1 MASGKKSRRRK
12 TIRTDADYIASAKRL
27 AGIVPSLRK
36 LKSRKRLTK
45 QEKRRIRYREKQLKD
60 VPYLKPVTAQQ
71 AKRLGSKRL
80 FKRGVQAIQLKGVE
94 PDERITVNMRGDI
107 SASNA
112 NQTWIYWALPR
123 ETVRSKRKMREVGP
137 AAFNKQFPIDTV
149 AEMAI
154 AAFKRYDVHAIYLWS
169 HYGAVGTGHLT
180 PAQFIGWVNEK
191 WQQGRY
197 VSTVTNQNTGHIY
210 ENPSDPGRWVNGIA
224 ILIENPEYTKKKKAL
239 KREKREAERAAA
251 RKKN

>member
-1 MASGKKSRRRK
+1 MASKKSRRRK
-12 TIRTDADYIASAKRL
+12 NLRTDADYVQSAKSL
-27 AGIVPSLRK
+27 SSIVPALKK
-36 LKSRKRLTK
+36 LKNRKRLTRN
-45 QEKRRIRYREKQLKD
+45 EKRRIAYREKQLKD

-80 FKRGVQAIQLKGVE
+80 FKRGVRAIQLKGVTPE
-94 PDERITVNMRGDI
+94 EKIRVNKRGDI

-112 NQTWIYWALPR
+112 DQTWIYWALPR
-123 ETVRSKRKMREVGP
+123 DTVRSKRKMRTIGP

-154 AAFKRYDVHAIYLWS
+154 RAFKTYDVHAIYLWS

-180 PAQFIGWVNEK
+180 PEQFIMWVNEK
-191 WQQGRY
+191 WQHGRY
-197 VSTVTNQNTGHIY
+197 VSTITNQNTGSIY
-210 ENPSDPGRWVNGIA
+210 ENPSDPGRWVNGVA
-224 ILIENPEYTKKKKAL
+224 ILIENPEYTKRKKEL
-239 KREKREAERAAA
+239 KRAKREAERAAA

>member
-1 MASGKKSRRRK
+1 MASGKKRRRK
-12 TIRTDADYIASAKRL
+12 NLRTDADYIASAKSL
-27 AGIVPSLRK
+27 ANIVPSLRK
-36 LKSRKRLTK
+36 LKTRKRLTK

-94 PDERITVNMRGDI
+94 LDEKITVNKRGDI
-107 SASNA
+107 SASNV

-123 ETVRSKRKMREVGP
+123 ATVRSKRKMREVGP

-154 AAFKRYDVHAIYLWS
+154 KAFKRYDVKEIHLWS
-169 HYGAVGTGHLT
+169 HHGAVGTGFED
-180 PAQFIGWVNEK
+180 AGAFIMWVNEK
-191 WQQGRY
+191 WQHGRY
-197 VSTVTNQNTGHIY
+197 VSTVTNENTGSRY
-210 ENPSDPGRWVNGIA
+210 LNPSDPGRWVNGIA